1 MSLQYNVSTLL
12 KEPVGSTREY
22 EIADRALVNEDGPQ
36 TRDVAGQVT
45 FLRTNEGVL
54 VSAQVHGV
62 EQDKC
67 SRCLKEI
74 EIPVSLA
81 FEEMFYPLS
90 DISTGSRT
98 PKPEDPDA
106 FRLSERWVLDLE
118 EPIRQFW
125 TAALPMQPLCRTDC
139 RGLCPQCGQDWN
151 ESDCECAPSADER
164 WSALK
169 TLLRK

>member
-12 KEPVGSTREY
+12 KCPVGSTREY
-22 EIADRALVNEDGPQ
+22 EIEDRALVNEDGPQ
-36 TRDVAGQVT
+36 VRSVVGHVT

-54 VSAQVHGV
+54 VSAHLRGV

-67 SRCLKEI
+67 SRCLHEL
-74 EIPVSLA
+74 EIPVKLV
-81 FEEMFYPLS
+81 FEEMFYQAS
-90 DISTGSRT
+90 NINTGVRL
-98 PKPEDPDA
+98 PKPEDLDA
-106 FRLSERWVLDLE
+106 FQLSERWILDLE

-125 TAALPMQPLCRTDC
+125 TVALPMQPLCRTGC

-151 ESDCECAPSADER
+151 QGKCECAPPGDER
-164 WSALK
+164 WSALR

>member
-1 MSLQYNVSTLL
+1 MSLQYNVSALL

-22 EIADRALVNEDGPQ
+22 EIDDRALVNEDGPQ
-36 TRDVAGQVT
+36 VQDVAGQVT
-45 FLRTNEGVL
+45 FLRTNEGIL
-54 VSAQVHGV
+54 VSAQVRGV
-62 EQDKC
+62 EQDTC

-74 EIPVSLA
+74 EIPVSLK

-90 DISTGSRT
+90 DISTGTRT

-106 FRLSERWVLDLE
+106 FRLSDRWVLDLE

-125 TAALPMQPLCRTDC
+125 TAAMPMQSLCQPEC
-139 RGLCPQCGQDWN
+139 LGLCPQCGQDWN
-151 ESDCECAPSADER
+151 EGTCKCAPAPDER
-164 WSALK
+164 WSVLG

>member
-22 EIADRALVNEDGPQ
+22 EIEGRALVNEDDPE

-45 FLRTNEGVL
+45 FLRTNEGIL
-54 VSAQVHGV
+54 VSAEVRGV
-62 EQDKC
+62 ELDKC

-74 EIPVSLA
+74 DIPVSLA
-81 FEEMFYPLS
+81 FEEMFYPMS
-90 DISTGSRT
+90 DISTGARV
-98 PKPEDPDA
+98 PKPVDLDA
-106 FRLSERWVLDLE
+106 FRLSERWILDLE

-125 TAALPMQPLCRTDC
+125 TVALPMQPLCRTDC

-151 ESDCECAPSADER
+151 EGECECAPNADER
-164 WSALK
+164 WSALR